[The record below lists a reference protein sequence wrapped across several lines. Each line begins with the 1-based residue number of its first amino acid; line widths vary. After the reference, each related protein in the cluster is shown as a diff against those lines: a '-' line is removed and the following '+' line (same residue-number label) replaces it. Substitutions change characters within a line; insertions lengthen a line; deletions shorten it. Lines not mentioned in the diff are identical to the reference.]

1 MRFALL
7 AAGIIVGAAWVTAP
21 PADADPANP
30 ATPPNPLFQLVDAA
44 AARLQTAEPVAAT
57 KWIKGELIEDTP
69 RVVAVLDSVD
79 ADARGHGLDEAYIRR
94 VFTDQI
100 NATEAIEYT
109 RFSQW
114 KMDPGSAPAHA
125 PDLSESRTAI
135 DGYDQTMVANLASNQ
150 ALLHGPNCA
159 TTLNDA
165 RGQVIASRGLDP
177 MYQQAL
183 ALATRLYCG

>member
-1 MRFALL
+1 MRLSLL
-7 AAGIIVGAAWVTAP
+7 AAGAIVGATSVLAP
-21 PADADPANP
+21 PAAADP
-30 ATPPNPLFQLVDAA
+30 ATPPNPLFQLVDTA

-57 KWIKGELIEDTP
+57 KWVKGELIEDTK
-69 RVVAVLDSVD
+69 RVVQVLDSVD
-79 ADARGHGLDEAYIRR
+79 ADAAGHGLDEAYIRR

-114 KMDPGSAPAHA
+114 KMDPASAPTKA
-125 PDLSESRTAI
+125 PDLSESRSAI
-135 DGYDQTMVANLASNQ
+135 DGFDQTMVADLAADQ
-150 ALLHGPNCA
+150 AVLHGPNCA

-165 RGQVIASRGLDP
+165 RGAVIAARGLDP

-183 ALATRLYCG
+183 TLATRQYCG